1 MYTIMKN
8 IVYKIIE
15 TDYRDEDNLAN
26 AIEDFDYH
34 YYSNNNVKQLT
45 QILSYYGIAKQKMC
59 KDELIETIICFENDE
74 YNVELVN
81 NRKHMWTCMK
91 EIKNDCYLSK
101 YLVMDI

>member
-91 EIKNDCYLSK
+91 ELKNDCYLSK